1 MAESVNQ
8 KLTNIAD
15 AVRTLSDTTDKLSLA
30 EMAAEIDA
38 ANAELAEQLTLIE
51 EIAALVETKSLPDE
65 EVERQAEL
73 IEQLKVAVEALPE
86 ATVEPLPEVLGTCT
100 ANVVLDSG
108 EALCILATQVIDGI
122 TLPLYYEAATE
133 EKSWT
138 APCGSIVIVGV
149 PYAGHEGAF
158 DAYTKATYLGPM
170 MQDCIPDGIIRGDL
184 ISSSDITFMRFRL
197 DAKPGEQSW
206 IELYEE

>member
-1 MAESVNQ
+1 MAESVNS

-15 AVRTLSDTTDKLSLA
+15 AIRTLSDTTDKLSLA

-86 ATVEPLPEVLGTCT
+86 AGQNAQLYTMTIRYDESCLQYSDFADTVGNELIVMYSDGTEIPQAQVYILETNHDFTFNVLRNSLVLVLEPF
-100 ANVVLDSG
+100 VVYNGELEHTHQAIFEIGNYSG
-108 EALCILATQVIDGI
+108 VQCYFV
-122 TLPLYYEAATE
+122 TE
-133 EKSWT
+133 EIT
-138 APCGSIVIVGV
+138 NDVVQ
-149 PYAGHEGAF
+149 Y
-158 DAYTKATYLGPM
+158 
-170 MQDCIPDGIIRGDL
+170 
-184 ISSSDITFMRFRL
+184 IST
-197 DAKPGEQSW
+197 
-206 IELYEE
+206 EE